1 MNKLDAYIRNT
12 LRPFCSGTEA
22 AWLSRIICCEMLGQS
37 QTDYYLGKDIN
48 LSDGQKENVEDVL
61 RRLCSNEPVQYIQGK
76 ALFCGREF
84 RVSQDV
90 LIPRPETEELVEM
103 ILGENSIPSPAVL
116 DVGTG
121 SGCIA
126 ISLKLG
132 IPAAAVRAFDV
143 SAAAL
148 RIAESNAVRLSAD
161 VSFEEQDILSFDPA
175 GNSDSLDLLVSN
187 PPYIT
192 EREKTDMERN
202 VLDWEPATALFVPD
216 EDPLLFYRKIAQVG
230 SVMLKRGGGRLYLE
244 INRAYGREVASL
256 LGDMGYIDIKVRK
269 DMSGNDR
276 FVSAAR

>member
-12 LRPFCSGTEA
+12 LHPFCSGTEA

-37 QTDYYLGKDIN
+37 QTDYYLGKDMD
-48 LSDGQKENVEDVL
+48 LSVVQKENVDDVL
-61 RRLCSNEPVQYIQGK
+61 RRLCSHEPIQYIQGK

-84 RVSQDV
+84 CVSPEV
-90 LIPRPETEELVEM
+90 LIPRPETEEMVEL
-103 ILGENSIPSPAVL
+103 IVKENNIPSPSVL

-132 IPAAAVRAFDV
+132 IPAASVRAFDI

-148 RIAESNAVRLSAD
+148 RIAESNAARLDAD
-161 VSFEEQDILSFDPA
+161 VSFEKQDIIAFDPA
-175 GNSDSLDLLVSN
+175 DSCNSLDLLVSN
-187 PPYIT
+187 PPYVT
-192 EREKTDMERN
+192 ECEKKDMDRN

-216 EDPLLFYRKIAQVG
+216 DDPLLFYRKIAQVG
-230 SVMLKRGGGRLYLE
+230 SVMLKHGGRLYLE
-244 INRAYGREVASL
+244 INRAYGHEVADL
-256 LGDMGYIDIKVRK
+256 LGSAGYTDVEVRK